1 MWKWSDLGIFGI
13 LLSSCVL
20 RPYHGRNTRGEERR
34 GEERRGFPSRYFYL
48 FDGAAG
54 PGLTPG
60 WLAGCLMFSIRDPLI
75 IIQFPVANVGV
86 GATWLSDKLDLTD

>member
-1 MWKWSDLGIFGI
+1 MGET
-13 LLSSCVL
+13 
-20 RPYHGRNTRGEERR
+20 PEERR

-60 WLAGCLMFSIRDPLI
+60 WKAGCLMFSIRDPVI